1 MNDKEKVR
9 IIFDLMT
16 NSEYDKMPDADM
28 RELVRAV
35 IVYHGT
41 VNEFFKVN
49 FNIDLDK
56 MKKEKKIDPREA
68 EVMLKKDDGKT
79 FGESR

>member
-16 NSEYDKMPDADM
+16 NSEYDKMSDADM

-35 IVYHGT
+35 IVHNGT
-41 VNEFFKVN
+41 AEEFFKVN
-49 FNIDLDK
+49 FNVDLDK
-56 MKKEKKIDPREA
+56 MKNEKKLTEA
-68 EVMLKKDDGKT
+68 EKKVFMKED
-79 FGESR
+79 

>member
-1 MNDKEKVR
+1 
-9 IIFDLMT
+9 MT
-16 NSEYDKMPDADM
+16 NSYYDKMPDADM

-35 IVYHGT
+35 IVYRGT

-56 MKKEKKIDPREA
+56 MKNEKKLTEA
-68 EVMLKKDDGKT
+68 EKEVFMKEDDGKT